1 MIKTYLRNGWEKIQ
15 ESYWAIPSLMMALA
29 VSFAGLT
36 LSLDKRV
43 DIGTIR
49 GLGWTY
55 LEDPAGARTLLSTI
69 AGSMITVAGV
79 VFSITI
85 VALTLA
91 SSQLGPRLVRS
102 FMRDKGNQLV
112 LGTFIATFI
121 YCLLV
126 LRRIHGLREEPFIP
140 HLSVTCGVLLAL
152 VSLAVLIYFIH
163 HIAASIQANN
173 VVLAV
178 SAELDSTIERLFPR
192 DRDPPADRSPSVF
205 PEDFAR
211 QSAPVPS
218 PKSGYIQAIDAER
231 LVEIAAE
238 HDLILAVERNA
249 GDFVVAGAPLAQCW
263 PEAQRTEEIT
273 EAVGAA
279 ILLGPKQSLE
289 QGVTFAIQQL
299 VEMAVRALS
308 PGINDPFTAMACI
321 DYLGAGLAK
330 LLDRQP
336 PSPYRYDEASR
347 LRLVIPSLSFADL
360 ADAAFDQIRQHGRS
374 HAAVLDRLLVTLG
387 MLALLA
393 DRDEDRQAL
402 LRHADLVVEGS
413 GHLGEQRERE
423 RIADRHAQLLN
434 SIKANERVI
443 PSVSEKS

>member
-29 VSFAGLT
+29 ISVSGLT
-36 LSLDKRV
+36 LWLDETV
-43 DIGTIR
+43 DVSTIR
-49 GLGWTY
+49 GFGWTY
-55 LEDPAGARTLLSTI
+55 LEDPAGARTILSTI

-85 VALTLA
+85 VVLTLA

-126 LRRIHGLREEPFIP
+126 LRRIHGVREEPFIP

-173 VVLAV
+173 VILVV
-178 SAELDSTIERLFPR
+178 SAELDRTIDRLFPR
-192 DRDPPADRSPSVF
+192 NQEMVTYRSSSIF

-211 QSAPVPS
+211 QSAPLRS
-218 PKSGYIQAIDAER
+218 PRNGYIQAIDAER
-231 LVEIAAE
+231 LVDIAAK
-238 HDLILAVERNA
+238 HDVILVVERCP
-249 GDFVVAGAPLAQCW
+249 GDFVIAGAPLARCW
-263 PEAQRTEEIT
+263 PGTQRTQEIA
-273 EAVGAA
+273 EAVSAA
-279 ILLGPKQSLE
+279 ILLGPKKSLE
-289 QGVTFAIQQL
+289 QDVSFAIQQL

-330 LLDRQP
+330 LLDREP
-336 PSPYRYDEASR
+336 PPLYRYDKESK
-347 LRLVIPSLSFADL
+347 LRLVLPSLSFADL
-360 ADAAFDQIRQHGRS
+360 ADTAFDQIRQHGCS
-374 HAAVLDRLLVTLG
+374 HAAVLDHLLVTLA

-393 DRDEDRQAL
+393 DRDKDRQAL
-402 LRHADLVVEGS
+402 LRHADLVVES
-413 GHLGEQRERE
+413 SKHLREQRERD
-423 RIADRHAQLLN
+423 RIIDRHARLLN
-434 SIKANERVI
+434 WIRAI
-443 PSVSEKS
+443 GQ